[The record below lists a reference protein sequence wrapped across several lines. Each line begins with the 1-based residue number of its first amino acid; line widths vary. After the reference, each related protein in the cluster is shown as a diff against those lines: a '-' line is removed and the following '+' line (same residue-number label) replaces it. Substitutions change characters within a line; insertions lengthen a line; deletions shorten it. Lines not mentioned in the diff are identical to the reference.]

1 MTDRPAEL
9 TIDDR
14 TVAVAVAQFAPG
26 DDRVHNRDVVA
37 GLIAVAASRGARL
50 VILPEY
56 SSYFTDPLG
65 PSFARNA
72 ESLDGDFVGALSA
85 AARENDLFIV
95 AGLVERTEESRKFS
109 NTLVAVAPS
118 GDVVAT
124 YRKQHLYDAFGARE
138 SEWVVPG
145 ALDDPQTFDVD
156 GVRVGLQTC
165 YDLRFPEVTR
175 RLADAGAHLVA
186 VPAEWVRG
194 PLKEFHWSTLLAARA
209 IENTLYVAAA
219 DHPPGIG
226 VGLSAVLD
234 PMGVTLAALA
244 ETTGVAVAE
253 VSTARVREVRERNPA
268 LLLRRYGITP
278 LP

>member
-14 TVAVAVAQFAPG
+14 AITVAVAQFAPG

-37 GLIAVAASRGARL
+37 GLIAVAASRGVRL

-56 SSYFTDPLG
+56 ASYFTDPLG

-72 ESLDGDFVGALSA
+72 EPLDGDFVGSLSA
-85 AARENDLFIV
+85 AAREHGLFVV
-95 AGLVERTEESRKFS
+95 AGLVERTDQTHRFS
-109 NTLVAVAPS
+109 NTLVAVGPS
-118 GDVVAT
+118 GDVLDT
-124 YRKQHLYDAFGARE
+124 YRKQHLYDAFGAKE
-138 SEWVVPG
+138 SDWVVPG
-145 ALDDPQTFDVD
+145 GLDEPQTFEVD
-156 GVRVGLQTC
+156 GVTVGLQTC

-175 RLADAGAHLVA
+175 RLADAGALLVA

-219 DHPPGIG
+219 DHPPSIG
-226 VGLSAVLD
+226 VGASAILD
-234 PMGVTLAALA
+234 PMGVTLAGLA
-244 ETTGVAVAE
+244 DTTGVAVAD
-253 VSTARVREVRERNPA
+253 VSVARVREVRERNPA
-268 LLLRRYGITP
+268 LALRRYRVTP
-278 LP
+278 L